1 MRLYLIRHG
10 ESEAN
15 VQDVFGGQTQIPLT
29 LKGEEEAIKVKAML
43 EGLTF
48 DKVYSS
54 DLIRAIRTQELMYP
68 CGDVERLAL
77 LREMDVG
84 ELAGKHR
91 TECVKIWGEGFMEDR
106 NKSNFVPYGGENR
119 AMICERAMKFL
130 KMLEESP
137 YERVAVFSHN
147 GFICSVLRM
156 VSKLDPDDGKFFCTN
171 CSVSTFEY
179 QNGEWKTG
187 TWNYSGEL
195 GQKLS
200 GEL

>member
-1 MRLYLIRHG
+1 MKLYLIRHG

-15 VQDVFGGQTQIPLT
+15 IKDVFGGQTQVPLT
-29 LKGEEEAIKVKAML
+29 ARGEEEARNAKKL
-43 EGLTF
+43 LDGLTF

-68 CGDVERLAL
+68 CEEVERLEL
-77 LREMDVG
+77 IREMDVG
-84 ELAGKHR
+84 ELVGKHR

-106 NKSNFVPYGGENR
+106 NNSNFVPYGGENR
-119 AMICERAMKFL
+119 EMIGARAQKFL
-130 KMLEESP
+130 ELLEKQP

-147 GFICSVLRM
+147 GFICSVMRL
-156 VSKLDPDDGKFFCTN
+156 VSRLKPTDGKFFCTN

-179 QNGEWKTG
+179 KDGVWKTG
-187 TWNYSGEL
+187 MWNYSGEL